1 LNWTKVQHKSGR
13 FLKELDSDEL
23 YDQLNAIG
31 SYLNQIGSYL
41 NQLTAAFGKTANRQW
56 GRARD
61 LAVDTA
67 HDAEGA
73 MRDNLAAS
81 LLIAIGIGVAVG
93 YMIGRSS
100 DQRALP
106 AARVASRGCRPT

>member
-1 LNWTKVQHKSGR
+1 MVNWLKAQHKSGR

-31 SYLNQIGSYL
+31 SYLNQ
-41 NQLTAAFGKTANRQW
+41 LTSAFGKTANRQW

-61 LAVDTA
+61 LAIDTA
-67 HDAEGA
+67 HDAEGT

-81 LLIAIGIGVAVG
+81 LIIAIGLGVALG

-100 DQRALP
+100 D
-106 AARVASRGCRPT
+106 